1 MLVLHRVDEFP
12 IRLQKSD
19 LLSDVDS
26 QCTASKD
33 KPDVCLMS
41 YVNKLNPDILIPF
54 TFQ

>member
-1 MLVLHRVDEFP
+1 MNFPYGYKNQTYVDN
-12 IRLQKSD
+12 
-19 LLSDVDS
+19 